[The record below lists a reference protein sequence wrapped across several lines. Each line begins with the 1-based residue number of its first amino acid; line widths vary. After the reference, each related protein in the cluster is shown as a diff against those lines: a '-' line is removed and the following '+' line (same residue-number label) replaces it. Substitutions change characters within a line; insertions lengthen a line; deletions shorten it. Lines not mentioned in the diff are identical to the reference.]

1 MIHEAKFSCMEIWNS
16 KSSGNMHFEFK
27 EKFGVLFEV
36 YFKHTIYG
44 FKAQEVRSPTLQM
57 YINQR

>member
-1 MIHEAKFSCMEIWNS
+1 MIHEARFSCMEIWNS

-27 EKFGVLFEV
+27 EKFGVLSEV

-44 FKAQEVRSPTLQM
+44 FKA
-57 YINQR
+57 